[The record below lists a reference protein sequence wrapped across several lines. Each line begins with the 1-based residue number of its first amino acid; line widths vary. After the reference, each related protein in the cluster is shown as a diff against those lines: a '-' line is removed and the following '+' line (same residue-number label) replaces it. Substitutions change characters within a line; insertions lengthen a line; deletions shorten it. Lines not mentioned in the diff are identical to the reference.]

1 MIKLPHNI
9 SVNNTLYEIGEFVRH
24 CLAQDD
30 FAGINVLISKTP
42 GKSYVIGKVFSTP
55 KPKWV
60 LPIFLDYS
68 NPVQRPIIADAI
80 HRAMYGEGMT
90 PEAMENEMVSKAD
103 EN

>member
-60 LPIFLDYS
+60 LPIWMDAAD
-68 NPVQRPIIADAI
+68 PVQSPIIHNAI
-80 HRAMYGEGMT
+80 HRAMYGEELE
-90 PEAMENEMVSKAD
+90 PEEMEDLMVCKSED
-103 EN
+103 